1 MGILQENTFLYL
13 LMQKQTAF
21 TTEMTLLHFYGS
33 KMGVM
38 IDCTRKCHPE
48 LAGEGIEY
56 LQAMAKLYN
65 RYQPLS
71 CKKSKEK
78 FEGLVNECLSKKNI
92 TLPYVNAADVLVST

>member
-56 LQAMAKLYN
+56 L
-65 RYQPLS
+65 
-71 CKKSKEK
+71 
-78 FEGLVNECLSKKNI
+78 
-92 TLPYVNAADVLVST
+92 